1 MIFLSSGSHPA
12 IFDGF
17 QLEKSLAANLIYG
30 SGYRRVLLYIVM
42 INKQSPKLILIYEKS
57 SEILQAGKNKKLYVM
72 MKLVLILNLIWFS
85 YKS

>member
-1 MIFLSSGSHPA
+1 
-12 IFDGF
+12 
-17 QLEKSLAANLIYG
+17 
-30 SGYRRVLLYIVM
+30 M

>member
-1 MIFLSSGSHPA
+1 MGLVTDAFSYKA
-12 IFDGF
+12 
-17 QLEKSLAANLIYG
+17 
-30 SGYRRVLLYIVM
+30 M